1 MGPLA
6 MRLLLPIAFVATV
19 FCLYPETGQELKTLP
34 GETYSALREIAFT
47 KEISIS
53 GVDLV
58 SEETVRNSLPLDE
71 SVFWWLINSDEVV
84 ADLRKDKYISH
95 VEVEPCSDW
104 IVDNWGCFDIRVDER
119 DPKYLVKFNDSY
131 WLLGEEGAFIE
142 PVSYSTQDDRSS
154 LTSKYGELVP
164 VSGLSGESTSPEIV
178 TARFEYVRKA
188 LAIIENGLQIGIKDA
203 ELTPQG
209 ELIVTLR
216 SPEVRARFDY
226 LKDNWPQL
234 KEEIS
239 RLRVLLQEVKG
250 TESDIDLI
258 DLAYERLAVVKLNN
272 NIATD

>member
-1 MGPLA
+1 
-6 MRLLLPIAFVATV
+6 
-19 FCLYPETGQELKTLP
+19 
-34 GETYSALREIAFT
+34 
-47 KEISIS
+47 
-53 GVDLV
+53 
-58 SEETVRNSLPLDE
+58 
-71 SVFWWLINSDEVV
+71 
-84 ADLRKDKYISH
+84 
-95 VEVEPCSDW
+95 
-104 IVDNWGCFDIRVDER
+104 
-119 DPKYLVKFNDSY
+119 
-131 WLLGEEGAFIE
+131 
-142 PVSYSTQDDRSS
+142 